1 MSYKSTVLYDY
12 PIAYYP
18 LDDTNVGG
26 IPDFTD
32 ILTQF
37 NTYQDVLNYYSSY
50 SNMAGTIAFDYSG
63 CENDGQYIGSSDTG
77 LLTLVAGN
85 SMACKIGN
93 LNSVSFN
100 IENDYTSNQTSSK
113 FGRLYSSDNDFSIE
127 CWFYP
132 SFTTANVTNIVG
144 DPLENVGIFYDKG
157 NIVFKLDTEQLVWTA
172 PSVKKSFYIVCTYAI
187 NSMSI
192 YVDGQIVAS
201 KIISNFEFTNTNLT
215 LSSGPTLNS
224 QDYFLINS
232 VGVYRYALEPSQILK
247 HYQSGLPIPAIQVA
261 FPEDGELFE
270 IYDDDI
276 STLYRFDYPANKS
289 WESFLTSDLYFNPE
303 ENSIQIK
310 KTDTAVSK
318 TVVIEDLVAIPSTMT
333 LDSSKIEWSGD
344 NGITVETSLDG
355 ISYSSCING
364 QAVPGYSLNGF
375 DAGRK
380 IYLKITMSSTDASKY
395 LPKLYNVTFSF
406 YNNQIHYAS
415 NGVSYIKTLEGESGV
430 TELRVTLGRLKR
442 NILSRNSYNGL
453 RTVQDS
459 GFDIV
464 TTKGVG
470 TIEFFYTPTSL
481 STSGLISTTSVNG
494 YGSSNMSWNSSGAVS
509 KTDIS
514 AIYVNG
520 VNKTSETNISNIFK
534 ANELHHVI
542 VVFASQVSGDIRF
555 NYSLSGSVSALYQN
569 IALYETQFDSAKALS
584 HYDLYRYK
592 AYRIVYDDNS
602 PSATLTEN
610 SVEYYNNDWLVIQSI

>member
-12 PIAYYP
+12 PIGYYP
-18 LDDTNVGG
+18 LDDLNVGG
-26 IPDFTD
+26 IPDFLD

-50 SNMAGTIAFDYSG
+50 SNMAGNIAFDYSG
-63 CENDGQYIGSSDTG
+63 CENDGQYVGASDTG
-77 LLTLVAGN
+77 LVTLNAGN
-85 SMACKIGN
+85 AMSCKVSN
-93 LNSVSFN
+93 LNSISFN
-100 IENDYTSNQTSSK
+100 ITNDYTSNQTSSR
-113 FGRLYSSDNDFSIE
+113 FGRLYASDNDFTIE

-157 NIVFKLDTEQLVWTA
+157 NIVFKIDTEELVWTA
-172 PSVKKSFYIVCTYAI
+172 PSVKKSFYIACTYSVNA
-187 NSMSI
+187 MSI
-192 YVDGQIVAS
+192 YIDGQIVAT
-201 KIISNFEFTNTNLT
+201 KTLSNFQFTNANLE

-232 VGVYRYALEPSQILK
+232 VGIYRYALEPSQIVR
-247 HYQSGLPIPAIQVA
+247 HYQAGLPIPAIQVA
-261 FPEDGELFE
+261 FPENGELFE

-289 WESFLTSDLYFNPE
+289 WTLFLNDDLYFNPS

-310 KTDTAVSK
+310 KTDTVTSK
-318 TVVIEDLVAIPSTMT
+318 TVIIEDFIHIPSTMI

-344 NGITVETSLDG
+344 NGITVQTSLDG
-355 ISYSSCING
+355 ISYSNCING
-364 QAVPGYSLNGF
+364 QSIPGYSLNGF

-380 IYLKITMSSTDASKY
+380 VYLRITMTTTDASRY
-395 LPKLYNVTFSF
+395 LPKLFNLTLSF
-406 YNNQIHYAS
+406 YNDQIHYAS

-430 TELRVTLGRLKR
+430 TELRITLGKLKR
-442 NILSRNSYNGL
+442 NILSRNPYNGL

-459 GFDIV
+459 GFDVV
-464 TTKGVG
+464 TTRGVG
-470 TIEFFYTPTSL
+470 TVEFFYTPTTL
-481 STSGLISTTSVNG
+481 STSGLISTSSVNG
-494 YGSSNMSWNSSGAVS
+494 YGSSNMSWNSLGVVS

-520 VNKTSETNISNIFK
+520 VNKTAETNISNIFK
-534 ANELHHVI
+534 ENELHHVI
-542 VVFASQVSGDIRF
+542 LVFASQVSGDLRF
-555 NYSLSGSVSALYQN
+555 NYSLSGSISALYQN
-569 IALYETQFDSAKALS
+569 IALYESQFDSTKALS

-592 AYRIVYDDNS
+592 PYRTIYDDNS
-602 PSATLTEN
+602 PSVIMTEN